1 MRMLWLT
8 ISNVHDAG
16 LDGRAAIDM
25 EGVATMGHLGV
36 RGWLLNRRRVDVH
49 GLGPRK
55 ALCFRH
61 PWHVRRSH
69 LKMTSVRNEELQ
81 IEMPEGLFLVITS

>member
-8 ISNVHDAG
+8 ISDAG

-36 RGWLLNRRRVDVH
+36 RG
-49 GLGPRK
+49 
-55 ALCFRH
+55 
-61 PWHVRRSH
+61 
-69 LKMTSVRNEELQ
+69 
-81 IEMPEGLFLVITS
+81 